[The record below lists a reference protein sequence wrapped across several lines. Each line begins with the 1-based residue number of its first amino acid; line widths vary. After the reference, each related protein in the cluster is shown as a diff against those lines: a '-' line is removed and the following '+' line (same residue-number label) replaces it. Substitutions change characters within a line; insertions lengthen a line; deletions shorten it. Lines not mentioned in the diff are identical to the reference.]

1 MQEGVDPSLQLESDL
16 QVDPTLQLTPDP
28 PAWPGDQ
35 GWQAPEPQPV
45 NTGLS
50 GGKGESSSREVAAK
64 LENALLAAT
73 IGVTI
78 FFALVLVVIL
88 AKLYQTFESPLA
100 PSASTVESQ
109 LSYLTSSAVGTS
121 SGQQQQQQHQERG
134 RKQTSRLVEGHGEQV
149 LEGGGITS
157 MTIEGTSPILEEG
170 HSVSGIAVE
179 EDEDGGVET
188 KY

>member
-1 MQEGVDPSLQLESDL
+1 MHDNVHIH
-16 QVDPTLQLTPDP
+16 VIMTIIVTP
-28 PAWPGDQ
+28 
-35 GWQAPEPQPV
+35 
-45 NTGLS
+45 
-50 GGKGESSSREVAAK
+50 SSREVAAK

-109 LSYLTSSAVGTS
+109 LSYLTSSVVGNS

-134 RKQTSRLVEGHGEQV
+134 RKQTSRLVEGRGEQV
-149 LEGGGITS
+149 LEGGGITG
-157 MTIEGTSPILEEG
+157 MAIEGTSPVLEVEEG

-179 EDEDGGVET
+179 EEEDGIVET

>member
-109 LSYLTSSAVGTS
+109 LSYLTSSAVGTA
-121 SGQQQQQQHQERG
+121 QQQHQERG

>member
-1 MQEGVDPSLQLESDL
+1 MEMEEPVQGVEPSLQLEPAE
-16 QVDPTLQLTPDP
+16 VDPGTLHLTPDP
-28 PAWPGDQ
+28 PAWPGH

-50 GGKGESSSREVAAK
+50 GGDSSREMAAQ
-64 LENALLAAT
+64 LQNTLLAAT

-100 PSASTVESQ
+100 PASTVESQ
-109 LSYLTSSAVGTS
+109 LSYLTSSVG
-121 SGQQQQQQHQERG
+121 SGQHQERKHPG
-134 RKQTSRLVEGHGEQV
+134 NGLVENRGHV
-149 LEGGGITS
+149 LDGGGSYVTS
-157 MTIEGTSPILEEG
+157 MADIGGVSSILEEERL
-170 HSVSGIAVE
+170 VSAIGVE
-179 EDEDGGVET
+179 EDEDGGIET

>member
-1 MQEGVDPSLQLESDL
+1 MEEPVQGVDPSLQLD
-16 QVDPTLQLTPDP
+16 QGNLQLTPDS
-28 PAWPGDQ
+28 PAWPGH

-50 GGKGESSSREVAAK
+50 TGESSREMAAQ
-64 LENALLAAT
+64 LQNALLAAT

-100 PSASTVESQ
+100 PASTVESQ
-109 LSYLTSSAVGTS
+109 LSYLTGSSVG
-121 SGQQQQQQHQERG
+121 SGKQQEER
-134 RKQTSRLVEGHGEQV
+134 RQTGSRLEV
-149 LEGGGITS
+149 LEGAGSCVTS
-157 MTIEGTSPILEEG
+157 MAAGVGGVTNILEEE
-170 HSVSGIAVE
+170 HLVSAIGVE
-179 EDEDGGVET
+179 EDEDGGIET